1 MLKRFILD
9 TGRDEK
15 LILRLTS
22 LGVPLRLCGDAS
34 LFRQV
39 RNLRVRQELDD
50 VLDDVR
56 LKMRNNLQKMCPFF
70 KVPPSRPLA
79 VQRPRVS
86 HPGARSPGLP
96 NSRGPAPL

>member
-1 MLKRFILD
+1 MKRFSLD

-39 RNLRVRQELDD
+39 RNLRVRHLRNRSTKNEKQFTQN
-50 VLDDVR
+50 VLIF
-56 LKMRNNLQKMCPFF
+56 LK
-70 KVPPSRPLA
+70 SRPLA
-79 VQRPRVS
+79 LSQS
-86 HPGARSPGLP
+86 S
-96 NSRGPAPL
+96 APE